1 MYTYEHKK
9 RVLYG
14 ETDQMGYLY
23 YGNYCLLYEAGR
35 TESIR
40 ALGVSYKFLEE
51 QMKVMMPVLAVSSR
65 YLKPIKYD
73 ELITIRTILREK
85 PGKLI
90 VFDHEIYNENGN
102 QGHRAEVKLVFVDM
116 ESQKRV
122 STPDYL
128 NDKLAVYFD

>member
-90 VFDHEIYNENGN
+90 VFDHEIYNENGLSLI
-102 QGHRAEVKLVFVDM
+102 HI
-116 ESQKRV
+116 
-122 STPDYL
+122 
-128 NDKLAVYFD
+128 